1 MVSAA
6 AGAVGNVVG
15 QIAKIKGCRV
25 VGITSSQEKSN
36 WLLNTLGFDAV
47 INYKNDNL
55 YKEIRTACPDKV
67 DVYFDNVGGSI
78 FETVLFAMNNYGR
91 IICCGAVSQYDQAA
105 PQNGPRGVP
114 GIIVTKRLSLKGFIV
129 MDFYKE
135 KERAEKDLSQWIKE
149 DKIIIAED
157 IIEGIENAPDALIGL
172 LNGEN
177 KGKRL
182 VKV

>member
-1 MVSAA
+1 M
-6 AGAVGNVVG
+6 
-15 QIAKIKGCRV
+15 I
-25 VGITSSQEKSN
+25 
-36 WLLNTLGFDAV
+36 NT
-47 INYKNDNL
+47 Y
-55 YKEIRTACPDKV
+55 
-67 DVYFDNVGGSI
+67 
-78 FETVLFAMNNYGR
+78 NYGR
-91 IICCGAVSQYDQAA
+91 IICCGAVSQYDQAS

-157 IIEGIENAPDALIGL
+157 IIEGIENTPDALIGL

-182 VKV
+182 VRV

>member
-1 MVSAA
+1 MA
-6 AGAVGNVVG
+6 
-15 QIAKIKGCRV
+15 C
-25 VGITSSQEKSN
+25 SN
-36 WLLNTLGFDAV
+36 TTLL
-47 INYKNDNL
+47 
-55 YKEIRTACPDKV
+55 
-67 DVYFDNVGGSI
+67 
-78 FETVLFAMNNYGR
+78 
-91 IICCGAVSQYDQAA
+91 
-105 PQNGPRGVP
+105 
-114 GIIVTKRLSLKGFIV
+114 TKRLSLKGFIV